1 MPVPFKHC
9 VMIEC
14 FKNFQLVELIVNAV
28 GINQQAY
35 FQQQPQLQSTTG
47 SQNVWIKA
55 IETFS
60 NQALPLSP
68 ITTANAVATPAD
80 ITNATLTIVES
91 GTENKKQIPLARL
104 NRSFAATATFVPFPP
119 PLFRFKNLYTV
130 DWTKCYLTMVAA
142 SVTPTPFSYLFGV
155 YYDYQPDSYDMT

>member
-1 MPVPFKHC
+1 MV
-9 VMIEC
+9 EC

-28 GINQQAY
+28 GNNLQIY

-47 SQNVWIKA
+47 SQNVWIKG

-60 NQALPLSP
+60 NGALTNSP

-80 ITNATLTIVES
+80 IANATLTIVES

-104 NRSFAATATFVPFPP
+104 NRSFASATGFVPFPP

-130 DWTKCYLTMVAA
+130 DWTKCYLTMVVA
-142 SVTPTPFSYLFGV
+142 SVTPLPFSYLFGV
-155 YYDYQPDSYDMT
+155 YYDYAPDAYDQY